1 MRCGYTLK
9 QKMLVICMTVY
20 LFTLFVFIESADTYI
35 YSKFAFLITF
45 ILAVVNIKM
54 DEVYLTDVD
63 IAFVLFTLLC
73 CISCVWSQWQAK
85 SIETSITMIQ
95 LSAMFVVFR
104 MALRPIATKELFM
117 SVILCAGI
125 AMCIFYLSTYGIS
138 GYLAAMKGIGRIGSE
153 FENTNT
159 IGGSGAFI
167 ITIAV
172 IQGIEKRKWYYY
184 LAAAIS
190 AFIVIGSGSKAA
202 ILVSLVGILI
212 AILYSATIRK
222 NSKLHKFAMIVTLGV
237 ALLYIINNISSIP
250 FLNSI
255 LERFEE
261 MFADLA
267 GRSMYANTSTTYR
280 MKMNEVGL
288 NAFLSHPLSGVGI
301 YAMKDTL
308 ASNGLP
314 YIIVHCNYIELLA
327 DLGIIGFLVYYYV
340 YYYMLRRIRKCSINK
355 SFAICMVFLMLLI
368 DVTGVTYYSQRFILF
383 LVLTSLAVEEDE
395 GVVENVFRRRYVFGN
410 RP

>member
-1 MRCGYTLK
+1 
-9 QKMLVICMTVY
+9 
-20 LFTLFVFIESADTYI
+20 
-35 YSKFAFLITF
+35 
-45 ILAVVNIKM
+45 
-54 DEVYLTDVD
+54 
-63 IAFVLFTLLC
+63 
-73 CISCVWSQWQAK
+73 
-85 SIETSITMIQ
+85 
-95 LSAMFVVFR
+95 
-104 MALRPIATKELFM
+104 
-117 SVILCAGI
+117 
-125 AMCIFYLSTYGIS
+125 
-138 GYLAAMKGIGRIGSE
+138 
-153 FENTNT
+153 
-159 IGGSGAFI
+159 
-167 ITIAV
+167 
-172 IQGIEKRKWYYY
+172 
-184 LAAAIS
+184 
-190 AFIVIGSGSKAA
+190 
-202 ILVSLVGILI
+202 
-212 AILYSATIRK
+212 
-222 NSKLHKFAMIVTLGV
+222 MIVTLGV

-280 MKMNEVGL
+280 MKMNEVGF

-383 LVLTSLAVEEDE
+383 LILTSLAVEEDE
-395 GVVENVFRRRYVFGN
+395 GVIENVFRRRYVFGN